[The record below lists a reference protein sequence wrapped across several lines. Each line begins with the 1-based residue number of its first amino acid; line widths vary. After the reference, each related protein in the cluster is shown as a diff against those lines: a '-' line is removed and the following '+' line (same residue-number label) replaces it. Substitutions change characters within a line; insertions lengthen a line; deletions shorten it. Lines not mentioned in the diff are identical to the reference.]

1 MPGKIITG
9 LFAKDGK
16 LYVSNLSDGK
26 IHVYDIATMT
36 EDRNWSCPDPTR
48 LTLDQAGNVWVIH
61 YKYGG
66 LDQSSNPLWDA
77 TNATSEVVSAFKP
90 VRRVIYDSDSD
101 TMYLAG
107 DVKEQNWGSFLRVK
121 KFTDW
126 SKGNRNAAFTAE
138 YVVVFENA
146 AWANIQMYRWC
157 PSGACM
163 STATTPSSKTNDK

>member
-1 MPGKIITG
+1 MLRAASLLILFVQAAKAEVPFDPPARIPVPGWGIPTWMRRGTKMSP
-9 LFAKDGK
+9 K
-16 LYVSNLSDGK
+16 
-26 IHVYDIATMT
+26 
-36 EDRNWSCPDPTR
+36 NWPTCVFW
-48 LTLDQAGNVWVIH
+48 GNCIE
-61 YKYGG
+61 KYGG
-66 LDQSSNPLWDA
+66 LDQNSNPLWEA